1 MLKVLLMAHSFLTI
15 HISLATPSLVNKLL
29 KYLSQSD
36 YEEDSMLL
44 SEIFVNFF
52 HKNKNLKNIITKTI
66 ISYLLSTLDF
76 TNNNNNN
83 NEISSPLLS
92 SCDSNIGIER
102 ISYGSFDNTINSTIT
117 SLDPGFVFVLQ
128 LSGKL
133 FLSKYST
140 ISSSVNKTYLKF
152 LLSIL
157 KVYYYYYYIII
168 LYLFRMK
175 NLKYFQLLILS
186 Y

>member
-15 HISLATPSLVNKLL
+15 HISLATPNLINKLL

-52 HKNKNLKNIITKTI
+52 NKNKNLKNVITKTI
-66 ISYLLSTLDF
+66 ISYLLSTLDC
-76 TNNNNNN
+76 TNNNNN
-83 NEISSPLLS
+83 EFSSSSLLISSYN
-92 SCDSNIGIER
+92 SNIGLER
-102 ISYGSFDNTINSTIT
+102 ITYGSFDNSTSSTVT

-140 ISSSVNKTYLKF
+140 ISSSINKTYLKF

-157 KVYYYYYYIII
+157 KVYYIII
-168 LYLFRMK
+168 V
-175 NLKYFQLLILS
+175 I
-186 Y
+186 